1 MFPLRNTKLLFVVPL
16 NVIGCPTY
24 NTGSDWNVTSSMLPD
39 VATLPSYA
47 VIIGDILPD
56 STIKLPVNSTL
67 PVLVPDAK

>member
-1 MFPLRNTKLLFVVPL
+1 MFPLRNAKLLFVVPL

-24 NTGSDWNVTSSMLPD
+24 NTGSDWNVISSVLP

-56 STIKLPVNSTL
+56 STIKLPVN
-67 PVLVPDAK
+67 